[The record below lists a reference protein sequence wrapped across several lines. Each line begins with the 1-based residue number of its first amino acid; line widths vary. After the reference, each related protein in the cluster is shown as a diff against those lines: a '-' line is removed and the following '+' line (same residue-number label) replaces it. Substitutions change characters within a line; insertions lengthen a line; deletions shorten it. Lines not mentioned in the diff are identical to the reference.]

1 MTKNR
6 KLSMP
11 FWCVGNPVGDPFGP
25 AVMDRLSSV
34 EVCDI
39 LCKARQEKLIDATSA
54 HDDDLVPWDS
64 KNLEDDQDPG
74 SPASKALR
82 TIKEK
87 LDAAELPVA
96 MVTCSLHGN
105 PVFRNGGLTN
115 PNPEIRLLA
124 ARKVM
129 RTIRI
134 GNFLGAQYLTYW
146 VARDGFE
153 CQFAVPWERTYR
165 YLVES
170 LNFAERYAK
179 ELNGSVRHGTIEPK
193 PNEPRGEMF
202 IPTTGHALGLI
213 AMLNDP
219 SFWGVNPEVLQHE
232 GMTGLSAE
240 VAVAMA
246 AHAQKLFFLH
256 VGNQKPNQFDN
267 DNPTLVGMDGIKEM
281 VGTLW
286 LLDRMNW
293 QGHVEFDNHVL
304 RTDTAP
310 GRDNATR
317 IRMDFIR
324 QNVENFRL
332 AEKKARDLAA
342 DSELAK
348 MMAGLW
354 EKEPGIAKTLSQGD
368 PAEVAKA
375 SVDYDRV
382 NGTALQIGRLDQLAN
397 KRLLGM

>member
-1 MTKNR
+1 MTKR

-11 FWCVGNPVGDPFGP
+11 FWCVANPVGDPFGP
-25 AVMDRLSSV
+25 AVMDRITSV
-34 EVCDI
+34 EACDL
-39 LCKARQEKLIDATSA
+39 LCKARAEKLIDFTAA
-54 HDDDLVPWDS
+54 HDDDLVAWDPHH
-64 KNLEDDQDPG
+64 LEDDLDPS
-74 SPASKALR
+74 SPASQTLQ
-82 TIKEK
+82 TIKAK

-134 GNFLGAQYLTYW
+134 GNFLGAEYLTYW

-153 CQFAVPWERTYR
+153 CQFAVPWERSFR
-165 YLVES
+165 YLIES
-170 LNFAERYAK
+170 LNLAEKYAK
-179 ELNGSVRHGTIEPK
+179 EQNGSIRHGTIEPK

-202 IPTTGHALGLI
+202 VPTTGHALGLI
-213 AMLNDP
+213 AQLADP

-232 GMTGLSAE
+232 GMTNLSAE

-256 VGNQKPNQFDN
+256 VGNQKPGQFDN
-267 DNPTLVGMDGIKEM
+267 DLPTLVGMDGVKEM
-281 VGTLW
+281 VAVLW
-286 LLDRMNW
+286 LLDRMGW
-293 QGHVEFDNHVL
+293 QGHVEFDNHIL

-310 GRDNATR
+310 GKENSSR

-324 QNVENFRL
+324 QNVENYRL
-332 AEKKARDLAA
+332 AEKKARDLGA
-342 DSELAK
+342 DPDLAK
-348 MMAGLW
+348 LMAGLW
-354 EKEPGIAKTLSQGD
+354 DKEPALARLLASGETADIR
-368 PAEVAKA
+368 KA
-375 SVDYDRV
+375 VVDYDRV
-382 NGTALQIGRLDQLAN
+382 NGTALQISRLDQAVTR
-397 KRLLGM
+397 KILGL

>member
-1 MTKNR
+1 MKNR

-11 FWCVGNPVGDPFGP
+11 FWCVGNPVGDPFGH

-34 EVCDI
+34 EICDL
-39 LCKARQEKLIDATSA
+39 LCKARQEKLIDGTSA
-54 HDDDLVPWDS
+54 HDDDLVSWDPAH
-64 KNLEDDQDPG
+64 LEDDQDP
-74 SPASKALR
+74 SSAAYR
-82 TIKEK
+82 TLQTLKEK
-87 LDAAELPVA
+87 LAAAELPFL

-134 GNFLGAQYLTYW
+134 GNLLGAQWLTYW

-165 YLVES
+165 YLIES
-170 LNFAERYAK
+170 LNLAERYAK
-179 ELNGSVRHGTIEPK
+179 EQGGSVRHGTIEPK
-193 PNEPRGEMF
+193 PNEPRGEMY

-213 AMLNDP
+213 AMLGDP

-232 GMTGLSAE
+232 AMTGLSAE

-246 AHAQKLFFLH
+246 IQAQKLFFLH

-267 DNPTLVGMDGIKEM
+267 DNPMLVGMDGIKEM

-310 GRDNATR
+310 GKENATR

-324 QNVENFRL
+324 QNVENYRM
-332 AEKKARDLAA
+332 AEKKARDMGADADLGKAMTNLWDKEPGLAKA
-342 DSELAK
+342 LTQGDPTELAK
-348 MMAGLW
+348 L
-354 EKEPGIAKTLSQGD
+354 
-368 PAEVAKA
+368 
-375 SVDYDRV
+375 SVDYDKV
-382 NGTALQIGRLDQLAN
+382 NNTPIQIGRLDQMAN
-397 KRLLGM
+397 RKLMGM

>member
-1 MTKNR
+1 MKLR

-25 AVMDRLSSV
+25 HVMDRLSAV
-34 EVCDI
+34 EICDL
-39 LCKARQEKLIDATSA
+39 LCKARAEKLIEATSA
-54 HDDDLVPWDS
+54 HDDDLVAWDPRH
-64 KNLEDDQDPG
+64 LEDDLD
-74 SPASKALR
+74 SSSEASKTLR
-82 TIKEK
+82 VLKDK
-87 LDAAELPVA
+87 LDAAELKVA

-134 GNFLGAQYLTYW
+134 GNFLGAEYLTYW

-165 YLVES
+165 YLIEG

-179 ELNGSVRHGTIEPK
+179 EQKGTVRRGTIEPK
-193 PNEPRGEMF
+193 PNEPRGEMY

-246 AHAQKLFFLH
+246 IQAQKLFFLH

-267 DNPTLVGMDGIKEM
+267 DNPMLVGMDGIKEM

-310 GRDNATR
+310 GHENAQR

-324 QNVENFRL
+324 QNVENYRL
-332 AEKKARDLAA
+332 AEKKARDLGADADLSKLMAA
-342 DSELAK
+342 
-348 MMAGLW
+348 LW
-354 EKEPGIAKTLSQGD
+354 DKEPGIAKTLTAGD
-368 PAEVAKA
+368 PAEVTKV

-382 NGTALQIGRLDQLAN
+382 NGTAIQIGRLDQLAN
-397 KRLLGM
+397 KRLLGL